1 MLNDEFKTQIETFI
15 HRVGITPTTFGRMA
29 LSDPNFISQLRK
41 GRVCSLRTA
50 EKICV
55 FMECTRSAHNPG
67 ANRPGRTP
75 S

>member
-15 HRVGITPTTFGRMA
+15 QRVGITPTTFGRMA

-50 EKICV
+50 EKICA
-55 FMECTRSAHNPG
+55 FMETYDQRWGAHRN
-67 ANRPGRTP
+67 AAHK
-75 S
+75 